1 MWGQKCLVSELQPF
15 EISNLGLGHP
25 VDDHVTLRIVN
36 EKHLSKI
43 LEIQRQ
49 ETGFSQQDSLKSVR
63 SEVT

>member
-36 EKHLSKI
+36 EQHLSKI
-43 LEIQRQ
+43 LEIQ
-49 ETGFSQQDSLKSVR
+49 
-63 SEVT
+63 